1 MKVFDWTN
9 KINEDELKIV
19 TQALNEGKLI
29 VFPTETVYGIA
40 GNALNVEVIDKLF
53 QAKNRDYS
61 KAITLMVADK
71 ADISQYAYISPQA
84 QKMIDQFMPGMITLI
99 FKKKESVHDSM
110 TNGKSTIGI
119 RIPDSEFVLS
129 LLKKVGPMLV
139 TSANLS
145 QHSNTTSTQEVL
157 NQLDGRIDLVVDG
170 KTSDNI
176 ASTVVDVSQDEI
188 KILRAGKITKEQIEE
203 AIK

>member
-1 MKVFDWTN
+1 MTKVVLEN
-9 KINEDELKIV
+9 QMNEICDVIQKGGIV
-19 TQALNEGKLI
+19 A
-29 VFPTETVYGIA
+29 FPTETVYGVGIHFDDEE
-40 GNALNVEVIDKLF
+40 ALERLME
-53 QAKNRDYS
+53 AKNRDYS

-71 ADISQYAYISPQA
+71 KDISQYAYISPQA

-99 FKKKESVHDSM
+99 FKKKESVRDSM
-110 TNGKSTIGI
+110 TNGKLTIGI

>member
-1 MKVFDWTN
+1 MTKVVLEN
-9 KINEDELKIV
+9 QMNEICDVIQKGGIV
-19 TQALNEGKLI
+19 A
-29 VFPTETVYGIA
+29 FPTETVYGVGIHFDDEE
-40 GNALNVEVIDKLF
+40 ALERLME
-53 QAKNRDYS
+53 AKNRDYS

-71 ADISQYAYISPQA
+71 KDISQYAYISPQA

-99 FKKKESVHDSM
+99 FKKKESVRDSM

-145 QHSNTTSTQEVL
+145 QHSNTTSTHAVL

>member
-1 MKVFDWTN
+1 MTKVVLEN
-9 KINEDELKIV
+9 QMNEICDVIQKGGIV
-19 TQALNEGKLI
+19 A
-29 VFPTETVYGIA
+29 FPTETVYGVGIHF
-40 GNALNVEVIDKLF
+40 NDEEALERLME
-53 QAKNRDYS
+53 AKNRDYS

-71 ADISQYAYISPQA
+71 KDISQYAYISPQA

-99 FKKKESVHDSM
+99 FNKKESVRDIM

>member
-1 MKVFDWTN
+1 MTKVVLEN
-9 KINEDELKIV
+9 QMNEICDVIQKGGIV
-19 TQALNEGKLI
+19 A
-29 VFPTETVYGIA
+29 FPTETVYGVGIHF
-40 GNALNVEVIDKLF
+40 NDEEALERLME
-53 QAKNRDYS
+53 AKNRDYS
-61 KAITLMVADK
+61 KAITLMVANK
-71 ADISQYAYISPQA
+71 KDISQYAYISPQA

-99 FKKKESVHDSM
+99 FKKKESVRDIM

-145 QHSNTTSTQEVL
+145 QHPNTTSTQEVL

>member
-1 MKVFDWTN
+1 MTKVVLEN
-9 KINEDELKIV
+9 QMNEICGVIQKGGIV
-19 TQALNEGKLI
+19 A
-29 VFPTETVYGIA
+29 FPTETVYGVGIHFDDEE
-40 GNALNVEVIDKLF
+40 ALERLME
-53 QAKNRDYS
+53 AKNRDYS

-71 ADISQYAYISPQA
+71 KDISQYAYISPQA

-99 FKKKESVHDSM
+99 FKKKESVRDSM

>member
-1 MKVFDWTN
+1 MTKVVLEN
-9 KINEDELKIV
+9 QMNEICDVIQKGGIV
-19 TQALNEGKLI
+19 A
-29 VFPTETVYGIA
+29 FPTETVYGVGIHF
-40 GNALNVEVIDKLF
+40 NDEEALERLME
-53 QAKNRDYS
+53 AKNRDYS

-71 ADISQYAYISPQA
+71 KDISQYAYISPQA

-99 FKKKESVHDSM
+99 FKKKESVRDSM

>member
-1 MKVFDWTN
+1 MTKVVLEN
-9 KINEDELKIV
+9 QMNEICDVIQKGGIV
-19 TQALNEGKLI
+19 A
-29 VFPTETVYGIA
+29 FPTETVYGVGIHF
-40 GNALNVEVIDKLF
+40 NDEEALDRLME
-53 QAKNRDYS
+53 AKNRDYS

-99 FKKKESVHDSM
+99 FKKKESVRDIM

>member
-1 MKVFDWTN
+1 MT
-9 KINEDELKIV
+9 KIV
-19 TQALNEGKLI
+19 KQQDIKQICEVIQNGGI
-29 VFPTETVYGIA
+29 VAFPTETVYGLGIRF
-40 GNALNVEVIDKLF
+40 NDQEALEHLME
-53 QAKNRDYS
+53 AKNRDYS
-61 KAITLMVADK
+61 KAITLMVAHPQ
-71 ADISQYAYISPQA
+71 DILQYAYVSDKA
-84 QKMIDQFMPGMITLI
+84 QKIIKQFMPGMITLI
-99 FKKKESVHDSM
+99 FKKKESVDDMM
-110 TNGKSTIGI
+110 TNGKTTIGI

-145 QHSNTTSTQEVL
+145 HHQNTTSTKEVL
-157 NQLDGRIDLVVDG
+157 QQLDGRIDMIVDG

>member
-1 MKVFDWTN
+1 MTKVVLEN
-9 KINEDELKIV
+9 QMNEICDVIQKGGIV
-19 TQALNEGKLI
+19 A
-29 VFPTETVYGIA
+29 FPTETVYGVGIHF
-40 GNALNVEVIDKLF
+40 NDEEALDRLME
-53 QAKNRDYS
+53 AKNRDYS

-71 ADISQYAYISPQA
+71 KDISQYAYISPQA

-99 FKKKESVHDSM
+99 FNKKESVRDIM

>member
-1 MKVFDWTN
+1 MT
-9 KINEDELKIV
+9 KIV
-19 TQALNEGKLI
+19 TQQDIQQICEVIQNGGI
-29 VFPTETVYGIA
+29 VAFPTETVYGLGIRF
-40 GNALNVEVIDKLF
+40 NDQEALDHLME
-53 QAKNRDYS
+53 AKNRDYS
-61 KAITLMVADK
+61 KAITLMVADSK
-71 ADISQYAYISPQA
+71 DILQYAYVSDKA
-84 QKMIDQFMPGMITLI
+84 QKIIKQFMPGMITLI
-99 FKKKESVHDSM
+99 FKKKKSVDDIM

-145 QHSNTTSTQEVL
+145 HHQNTTSTKEVL
-157 NQLDGRIDLVVDG
+157 QQLDGRIDMIVDG
-170 KTSDNI
+170 KTSDNV
-176 ASTVVDVSQDEI
+176 ASTVVDVSQDEM

>member
-1 MKVFDWTN
+1 MTKVVLEN
-9 KINEDELKIV
+9 QMNEICDVIQKGGIV
-19 TQALNEGKLI
+19 A
-29 VFPTETVYGIA
+29 FPTETVYGVGIHFDDEE
-40 GNALNVEVIDKLF
+40 ALERLME
-53 QAKNRDYS
+53 AKNRDYS

-71 ADISQYAYISPQA
+71 KDISQYAYISPQA

-99 FKKKESVHDSM
+99 FKKKESVRDSM

-176 ASTVVDVSQDEI
+176 ASTVGDVSQDEI

>member
-1 MKVFDWTN
+1 MTKVVLEN
-9 KINEDELKIV
+9 QMNEICDVIQKGGIV
-19 TQALNEGKLI
+19 A
-29 VFPTETVYGIA
+29 FPTETVYGVGIHF
-40 GNALNVEVIDKLF
+40 NDEEALERLME
-53 QAKNRDYS
+53 AKNRDYS

-99 FKKKESVHDSM
+99 FKKKESVRDVM

>member
-1 MKVFDWTN
+1 MTKVVLEN
-9 KINEDELKIV
+9 QMNEICDVIQKGGIV
-19 TQALNEGKLI
+19 A
-29 VFPTETVYGIA
+29 FPTETVYGVGIHFDDEE
-40 GNALNVEVIDKLF
+40 ALERLME
-53 QAKNRDYS
+53 AKNRDYS

-71 ADISQYAYISPQA
+71 KDISQYAYISPQA

-99 FKKKESVHDSM
+99 FKKKESVRDSM

-157 NQLDGRIDLVVDG
+157 NQLGGRIDLVVDG

>member
-1 MKVFDWTN
+1 MKMTKVVLEN
-9 KINEDELKIV
+9 QMNEICDVIQKGGIV
-19 TQALNEGKLI
+19 A
-29 VFPTETVYGIA
+29 FPTETVYGVGIHFDDEE
-40 GNALNVEVIDKLF
+40 ALERLME
-53 QAKNRDYS
+53 AKNRDYS

-99 FKKKESVHDSM
+99 FKKKESVRDSM

>member
-1 MKVFDWTN
+1 MTKVVLEN
-9 KINEDELKIV
+9 QMNEICDVIQKGGIV
-19 TQALNEGKLI
+19 A
-29 VFPTETVYGIA
+29 FPTETVYGVGIHFDDEE
-40 GNALNVEVIDKLF
+40 ALERLME
-53 QAKNRDYS
+53 AKNRDYS

-71 ADISQYAYISPQA
+71 RDISQYAYISPQA

-99 FKKKESVHDSM
+99 FKKKESVRDSM

-188 KILRAGKITKEQIEE
+188 KILRVGKITKEQIEE

>member
-1 MKVFDWTN
+1 MTKVVLEN
-9 KINEDELKIV
+9 QMNEICDVIQKGGIV
-19 TQALNEGKLI
+19 A
-29 VFPTETVYGIA
+29 FPTETVYGVGIHF
-40 GNALNVEVIDKLF
+40 NDEEALERLME
-53 QAKNRDYS
+53 AKNRDYS

-71 ADISQYAYISPQA
+71 KDISQYAYISPQA

-99 FKKKESVHDSM
+99 FKKKESVRDSM
-110 TNGKSTIGI
+110 TNRKSTIGI
-119 RIPDSEFVLS
+119 RIPDSDFVLS

>member
-1 MKVFDWTN
+1 MTKVVLEN
-9 KINEDELKIV
+9 QMNEICDVIQKGGIV
-19 TQALNEGKLI
+19 A
-29 VFPTETVYGIA
+29 FPTETVYGVGIHF
-40 GNALNVEVIDKLF
+40 NDEEALERLME
-53 QAKNRDYS
+53 AKNRDYS

-71 ADISQYAYISPQA
+71 KDISQYAYISPQA

-99 FKKKESVHDSM
+99 FKKKESVHDIM

>member
-1 MKVFDWTN
+1 MTKVVLEN
-9 KINEDELKIV
+9 QMNEICDVIQKGGIV
-19 TQALNEGKLI
+19 A
-29 VFPTETVYGIA
+29 FPTETVYGVGIHF
-40 GNALNVEVIDKLF
+40 NDEEALERLME
-53 QAKNRDYS
+53 AKNRDYS

-71 ADISQYAYISPQA
+71 KDISQYAYISPQA

-99 FKKKESVHDSM
+99 FNKKESVRDIM

-119 RIPDSEFVLS
+119 RIPDSEFALS

>member
-1 MKVFDWTN
+1 MTKVVLEN
-9 KINEDELKIV
+9 QMNEICDVIQKGGIV
-19 TQALNEGKLI
+19 A
-29 VFPTETVYGIA
+29 FPTETVYGVGIHFDDEE
-40 GNALNVEVIDKLF
+40 ALDRLME
-53 QAKNRDYS
+53 AKNRDYS

-71 ADISQYAYISPQA
+71 KDISQYAYISPQA

-99 FKKKESVHDSM
+99 FKKKESVRDSM
-110 TNGKSTIGI
+110 TNGKLTIGI

-145 QHSNTTSTQEVL
+145 QHPNTTSTQEVL
-157 NQLDGRIDLVVDG
+157 NQLEGRIDLVVDG